1 MGISVNEIQRLFLR
15 YVRMGLWRNEEA
27 YTGQALSSED
37 WKQLFRL
44 AHSQGVTGLFIDGV
58 AQDSMRPDN
67 GLWDKWV
74 AHLFFLEQ
82 ANRYIAQRGE
92 VWIGKLAEAG
102 ISATVFKGA
111 SVATWYPEPLHR
123 SLGDVDIVITEGW
136 NRLEGILTEEGRNL
150 FRKDEDEVVLEEKN
164 QLMVEFHR
172 RWECLYNPL
181 MHRRL
186 LQICRSAQPGDKEL
200 YFVCLILHIQR
211 HILTYG
217 VGLKQICDVAVMLS
231 RASLDLEKVASLLHR
246 LHAERFS
253 RLLFG
258 FIACHLGGVEDYPL
272 APVTAGKGWERLNRA
287 IMQEGYHS
295 KIEQERVAGSKS
307 RSISRMASNAV
318 FWTKR
323 SFSIYRLMPSEVSCF
338 LLSKVF
344 KRLGSIFKNINVI
357 QNGTKCSEE
366 SR

>member
-1 MGISVNEIQRLFLR
+1 MASERQHLFFR
-15 YVRMGLWRNEEA
+15 YIRMGLWKKEEA
-27 YTGQALSSED
+27 YPGKPLSTEE
-37 WKQLFRL
+37 WEELFRM
-44 AHSQGVTGLFIDGV
+44 AHRQAVTGLLIDGV
-58 AQDSMRPDN
+58 AQDIQRPDQA
-67 GLWDKWV
+67 LWDSWV
-74 AHLFFLEQ
+74 AHLFFLER

-92 VWIGKLAEAG
+92 AWIEKLAQAG
-102 ISATVFKGA
+102 ISAAVFKGS
-111 SVATWYPEPLHR
+111 SVASWYPEPWHR
-123 SLGDVDIVITEGW
+123 SHGDVDIVITGGW
-136 NRLEGILTEEGRNL
+136 NKLEAFLEQEGGTFYRNQ
-150 FRKDEDEVVLEEKN
+150 EDEIVLEEKN
-164 QLMVEFHR
+164 RLLVEFHR
-172 RWECLYNPL
+172 HWECLYNPL
-181 MHRRL
+181 THRRL

-200 YFVCLILHIQR
+200 YFVYLILHIQR

-258 FIACHLGGVEDYPL
+258 FIACHLGGVEHYPL

-287 IMQEGYHS
+287 ILQEGYHS

-307 RSISRMASNAV
+307 RSIFRMASNAV

-323 SFSIYRLMPSEVSCF
+323 CFSIYRLMPSEVSCF

>member
-1 MGISVNEIQRLFLR
+1 
-15 YVRMGLWRNEEA
+15 
-27 YTGQALSSED
+27 
-37 WKQLFRL
+37 
-44 AHSQGVTGLFIDGV
+44 LFIDGV

-92 VWIGKLAEAG
+92 AWIGKLAEAG

-136 NRLEGILTEEGRNL
+136 NRLEGILTEESRNL

-172 RWECLYNPL
+172 HWECLYNPL
-181 MHRRL
+181 THRRL

-217 VGLKQICDVAVMLS
+217 VGLKQICDVAVML
-231 RASLDLEKVASLLHR
+231 RWASLDLEKVASLLHR

-258 FIACHLGGVEDYPL
+258 FIACHLGGVEHYPL
-272 APVTAGKGWERLNRA
+272 VPVTAGKGWERLNKA
-287 IMQEGYHS
+287 ILQEGYHS

-323 SFSIYRLMPSEVSCF
+323 CFSIYSIMPSEACCF
-338 LLSKVF
+338 LFSKVF
-344 KRLGSIFKNINVI
+344 KRL
-357 QNGTKCSEE
+357 E
-366 SR
+366 SVFGYK

>member
-1 MGISVNEIQRLFLR
+1 
-15 YVRMGLWRNEEA
+15 MGLWKKGEA
-27 YTGQALSSED
+27 YPGKPLSTEE
-37 WKQLFRL
+37 WEELFRM
-44 AHSQGVTGLFIDGV
+44 AHRQAVTGMLIDGV
-58 AQDSMRPDN
+58 AQDTQRPDQV
-67 GLWDKWV
+67 LWDSWV
-74 AHLFFLEQ
+74 AHLFFLER

-92 VWIGKLAEAG
+92 AWIEKLAQAG
-102 ISATVFKGA
+102 IPAMVFKGS
-111 SVATWYPEPLHR
+111 SVASWYPEPWHR
-123 SLGDVDIVITEGW
+123 SHGDVDIVITGGW
-136 NRLEGILTEEGRNL
+136 NKLEAFLEQEGGTFYRSQ
-150 FRKDEDEVVLEEKN
+150 EDEIVLEEKN
-164 QLMVEFHR
+164 GLLVEFHR
-172 RWECLYNPL
+172 HWECLYNPL
-181 MHRRL
+181 THRRL
-186 LQICRSAQPGDKEL
+186 LQICRSAQPGDREL

-287 IMQEGYHS
+287 ILQEGYHS

-307 RSISRMASNAV
+307 RSVSRMASNAV

-323 SFSIYRLMPSEVSCF
+323 CFSIYRIMPSEACCF
-338 LLSKVF
+338 LFSKVL
-344 KRLGSIFKNINVI
+344 KRLKNII
-357 QNGTKCSEE
+357 LYK
-366 SR
+366 

>member
-1 MGISVNEIQRLFLR
+1 MSASEIQALFFR
-15 YVRMGLWRNEEA
+15 YVRMGLWRSKETLTE
-27 YTGQALSSED
+27 QVLSPEV
-37 WKQLFRL
+37 WEQLFRL

-58 AQDSMRPDN
+58 AQDSMRPGN
-67 GLWDKWV
+67 GVWDKWV
-74 AHLFFLEQ
+74 AHLFYLEQ
-82 ANRYIAQRGE
+82 VNRYIAQRGE
-92 VWIGKLAEAG
+92 AWIGKLAEAG

-123 SLGDVDIVITEGW
+123 SPGDVDIVITEGW
-136 NRLEGILTEEGRNL
+136 NRLEEVLTQEGWSL
-150 FRKDEDEVVLEEKN
+150 YRKDEDEMVLEEKN
-164 QLMVEFHR
+164 RLLVEFHR
-172 RWECLYNPL
+172 HWECLYNPL
-181 MHRRL
+181 THRRL

-258 FIACHLGGVEDYPL
+258 FIACHLGGVEHYPL
-272 APVTAGKGWERLNRA
+272 ASVTTGKGWERLNKA
-287 IMQEGYHS
+287 ILQEGYHS

-323 SFSIYRLMPSEVSCF
+323 CFSIYGIMPSEACCF
-338 LLSKVF
+338 LFSKVF
-344 KRLGSIFKNINVI
+344 KRL
-357 QNGTKCSEE
+357 E
-366 SR
+366 SVFGYK

>member
-1 MGISVNEIQRLFLR
+1 MASERQRLFFR
-15 YVRMGLWRNEEA
+15 YIRMGLWKKEEA
-27 YTGQALSSED
+27 YPGKLLSTEE
-37 WKQLFRL
+37 WEELFRM
-44 AHSQGVTGLFIDGV
+44 AHRQAVTGLLIDGV
-58 AQDSMRPDN
+58 AQDIQRPDQA
-67 GLWDKWV
+67 LWDSWV
-74 AHLFFLEQ
+74 AHLFFLER

-92 VWIGKLAEAG
+92 AWTEKLAQAG
-102 ISATVFKGA
+102 IPATLFKGS
-111 SVATWYPEPLHR
+111 SVASWYPEPWHR
-123 SLGDVDIVITEGW
+123 SHGDVDIVITGGW
-136 NRLEGILTEEGRNL
+136 NKLEAFLEQEGGTFYRNQ
-150 FRKDEDEVVLEEKN
+150 EDEIVLEEKN
-164 QLMVEFHR
+164 RLLVEFHR
-172 RWECLYNPL
+172 HWECLYNPL
-181 MHRRL
+181 THRRL
-186 LQICRSAQPGDKEL
+186 LQICRSAQPDDKEL

-258 FIACHLGGVEDYPL
+258 FIACHLGGVEHYPL
-272 APVTAGKGWERLNRA
+272 APVTAGKGWERLNKA
-287 IMQEGYHS
+287 ILQEGYHS

-323 SFSIYRLMPSEVSCF
+323 CFSIYRLMPSEVSCF

>member
-1 MGISVNEIQRLFLR
+1 
-15 YVRMGLWRNEEA
+15 MGLWKKEEA
-27 YTGQALSSED
+27 YPGKPLSTEE
-37 WKQLFRL
+37 WEELFRM
-44 AHSQGVTGLFIDGV
+44 AQRQAVTGLLIDGV
-58 AQDSMRPDN
+58 ALDNQRPDQA
-67 GLWDKWV
+67 LWDSWV
-74 AHLFFLEQ
+74 AHLFFLER

-92 VWIGKLAEAG
+92 AWIEKLAQAG
-102 ISATVFKGA
+102 IPATLFKGS
-111 SVATWYPEPLHR
+111 SVASWYPEPWHR
-123 SLGDVDIVITEGW
+123 SHGDVDIVITDGW
-136 NRLEGILTEEGRNL
+136 NRLEAFLEQEGGTFYRSQ
-150 FRKDEDEVVLEEKN
+150 EDEIVLEEKN
-164 QLMVEFHR
+164 GLLVEFHR
-172 RWECLYNPL
+172 HWECLYNPL
-181 MHRRL
+181 THRRL
-186 LQICRSAQPGDKEL
+186 LQICRSAQPGDREL

-287 IMQEGYHS
+287 ILQEGYHS

-307 RSISRMASNAV
+307 RSVSRMASNAV

-323 SFSIYRLMPSEVSCF
+323 CFSIYRIMPSEACCF
-338 LLSKVF
+338 LFSKVF
-344 KRLGSIFKNINVI
+344 KRLESIFV
-357 QNGTKCSEE
+357 
-366 SR
+366 

>member
-1 MGISVNEIQRLFLR
+1 
-15 YVRMGLWRNEEA
+15 MGLWRNEEA

-58 AQDSMRPDN
+58 SQDSMRPDN

-92 VWIGKLAEAG
+92 AWIGKLAEAG

-172 RWECLYNPL
+172 HWECLYNPL
-181 MHRRL
+181 THRRL

-258 FIACHLGGVEDYPL
+258 FIAVHLGGVEDYPL

-287 IMQEGYHS
+287 ILQEGYHS

-307 RSISRMASNAV
+307 RSVSRMASNAV

-323 SFSIYRLMPSEVSCF
+323 CFSIYRIMPSEACCF
-338 LLSKVF
+338 LFSKVF
-344 KRLGSIFKNINVI
+344 KRLRSIKNIYVI
-357 QNGTKCSEE
+357 QSEAKNLNA
-366 SR
+366 

>member
-1 MGISVNEIQRLFLR
+1 MIASERQCLFFR
-15 YVRMGLWRNEEA
+15 YIRMGLWKKGEA
-27 YTGQALSSED
+27 YPGKPLSTEE
-37 WKQLFRL
+37 WEELFRM
-44 AHSQGVTGLFIDGV
+44 AHRQAVTGMLIDGV
-58 AQDSMRPDN
+58 AQDTQRPDQV
-67 GLWDKWV
+67 LWDSWV
-74 AHLFFLEQ
+74 AHLFFLER

-92 VWIGKLAEAG
+92 AWIEKLAQAG
-102 ISATVFKGA
+102 IPAMVFKGS
-111 SVATWYPEPLHR
+111 SVASWYPEPWHR
-123 SLGDVDIVITEGW
+123 SHGDVDIVITGGW
-136 NRLEGILTEEGRNL
+136 NKLEAFLEQEGGTFYRSQ
-150 FRKDEDEVVLEEKN
+150 EDEIVLEEKN
-164 QLMVEFHR
+164 GLLVEFHR
-172 RWECLYNPL
+172 HWECLYNPL
-181 MHRRL
+181 THRRL
-186 LQICRSAQPGDKEL
+186 LQICRSAQPGDREL

-287 IMQEGYHS
+287 ILQEGYHS

-307 RSISRMASNAV
+307 RSVSRMASNAV

-323 SFSIYRLMPSEVSCF
+323 CFSIYRIMPSEACCF
-338 LLSKVF
+338 LFSKVL
-344 KRLGSIFKNINVI
+344 KRLKNII
-357 QNGTKCSEE
+357 LYK
-366 SR
+366 